1 MLPTAGLFLPET
13 LHRRLPMTTMEADS
27 TRLSFFARQSARSKS
42 DTKSFGK
49 NSPSTAD
56 SSLDRSQSSPT
67 SLSIASG
74 YADFVLASRKP
85 SSESTNFA
93 TLIHQVREHVKEAS
107 RLYLSPTVK
116 NFLDAW
122 PDKRSYIDIIL
133 NDVRSSL
140 DDIGTYVNNVGND
153 VEGISLR
160 RRYEWVLG
168 HHKKIATR
176 QQALASCH
184 QSLMTAIG
192 IMQTV
197 ELCGVSNGMWQD
209 PIYEAPVQP
218 WVKRE
223 DSHLMR
229 GPYSRQKARVS
240 QKNLRSTSIHSEM
253 SEKDGADGEHPVFS
267 TGKVLTRL

>member
-1 MLPTAGLFLPET
+1 MLPMGGLFLPDT
-13 LHRRLPMTTMEADS
+13 LHRRLPMTTTETDN
-27 TRLSFFARQSARSKS
+27 TRLSFFSRQSARSKP
-42 DTKSFGK
+42 DTNSLG
-49 NSPSTAD
+49 NSSPSTLD
-56 SSLDRSQSSPT
+56 SPSSDYQN
-67 SLSIASG
+67 SSSALSIASE
-74 YADFVLASRKP
+74 YADFVLASKRP
-85 SSESTNFA
+85 SFESTNLA
-93 TLIHQVREHVKEAS
+93 ILIHQVRDHVNEAS

-133 NDVRSSL
+133 NDVHSSL

-153 VEGISLR
+153 IGGMSLR
-160 RRYEWVLG
+160 RRYEWILG
-168 HHKKIATR
+168 HHKKIAAR

-184 QSLMTAIG
+184 QTLMTAIG

-229 GPYSRQKARVS
+229 GPYSRQKARTS
-240 QKNLRSTSIHSEM
+240 QKNLTSTSIHSKV
-253 SEKDGADGEHPVFS
+253 SEKDGTDGEHPI
-267 TGKVLTRL
+267 